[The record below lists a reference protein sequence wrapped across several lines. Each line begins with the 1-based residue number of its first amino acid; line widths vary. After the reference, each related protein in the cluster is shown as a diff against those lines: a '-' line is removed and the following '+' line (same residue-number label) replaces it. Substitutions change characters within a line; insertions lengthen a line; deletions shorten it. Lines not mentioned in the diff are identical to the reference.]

1 MQNKH
6 TKESHDV
13 ALQGTLKTEKVFY
26 SIVSILALTS
36 F

>member
-13 ALQGTLKTEKVFY
+13 ALQWTLKTEKV
-26 SIVSILALTS
+26 SIVSLI
-36 F
+36 FWR